1 MPHFIDIADFSKE
14 ALLAMLAEAKR
25 RKAARAGWPKGRA
38 DADAPLADHVLAL
51 LFEKPSTRTRLS
63 FDMAMR
69 QLGGGT
75 VIMNAGDMQLG
86 RGESI
91 EDTARVLGRM
101 VDGVM
106 ARVHGHDKIE
116 ALAEHAGMPVINGL
130 TDLSHPCQIMAD
142 LQTLEEHKGALEGL
156 TVAWVGDCAN
166 VTRSWIEAATL
177 LGMHFRIG
185 APKGYQPE
193 EDVLAWA
200 KENGAEVFITEDAAE
215 AVKGADC
222 VMTDTW
228 ISMHHKEE
236 EKARRIADLSPY
248 QVTPA
253 LMAQAKEDAIF
264 MHCLPAHRGE
274 EVAAEVIDG
283 AASVV
288 FDEAE
293 NRLHAQKAILLY
305 CFGKL
310 G

>member
-14 ALLAMLAEAKR
+14 ALLAMLKEARR
-25 RKAARAGWPKGRA
+25 RKVARAGWPKGRV
-38 DADAPLADHVLAL
+38 DADAPLTDHVLAL

-69 QLGGGT
+69 QLGGAT

-91 EDTARVLGRM
+91 EDTAHVLGRM

-185 APKGYQPE
+185 APEGYRPE

-215 AVKGADC
+215 AVQGADC

-236 EKARRIADLSPY
+236 EKAKRIADLSPY
-248 QVTPA
+248 QVTPE

-283 AASVV
+283 PASVV

-293 NRLHAQKAILLY
+293 NRLHAQKAILLH